1 MSGIV
6 RKIDDLGRIV
16 IPKELRKSLNIKNS
30 DDLEIT
36 ITDDKIILEKYYR
49 LKNLKNTL
57 NKYFK
62 MLDKFLD
69 SDFIISDKENIL
81 LTSKEYFDLK
91 DTKLSN
97 KIIELL
103 DYRKPVLENSF
114 TSLKLTSDIE
124 LNKNYYFYPII
135 IDTDILG
142 SIIIFNNKKVESKDI
157 LVVDIF
163 SYLLKEKIE

>member
-69 SDFIISDKENIL
+69 SDFVISDKENIL
-81 LTSKEYFDLK
+81 LTSKEYSDLK

-142 SIIIFNNKKVESKDI
+142 SIIIFNNKKIESKDI

>member
-81 LTSKEYFDLK
+81 LTSKEYSDLK

-142 SIIIFNNKKVESKDI
+142 SIILFNNKKIESKDI

>member
-69 SDFIISDKENIL
+69 SDFIVSDKENIL
-81 LTSKEYFDLK
+81 LTSKEYSNLK

-142 SIIIFNNKKVESKDI
+142 SIIIFNNKKIESKDI

>member
-81 LTSKEYFDLK
+81 LTSKEYSDLK

-114 TSLKLTSDIE
+114 TFLKLTSDIE
-124 LNKNYYFYPII
+124 LNKNYYFYLIIFDNVIIGII
-135 IDTDILG
+135 IIK
-142 SIIIFNNKKVESKDI
+142 NNKKIESKDI

>member
-81 LTSKEYFDLK
+81 LTSKEYSDLK

-114 TSLKLTSDIE
+114 TFLKLTSDIE

-142 SIIIFNNKKVESKDI
+142 SIIIFNNKKIESKDI

>member
-69 SDFIISDKENIL
+69 SNFIISDKENIL
-81 LTSKEYFDLK
+81 LTSKEYSNLK

-142 SIIIFNNKKVESKDI
+142 SIIIFNNKKIESKDI

>member
-81 LTSKEYFDLK
+81 LTSKEYSDLK

-114 TSLKLTSDIE
+114 TFLKLTSDIE

-142 SIIIFNNKKVESKDI
+142 SIIIFNNKKIESKDV

>member
-69 SDFIISDKENIL
+69 SDFVISDKENIL
-81 LTSKEYFDLK
+81 LASKEYSNLK

-142 SIIIFNNKKVESKDI
+142 SIILFNNKKIESKDV

>member
-81 LTSKEYFDLK
+81 LTSKEYSNLK

-97 KIIELL
+97 KIIDLL

-135 IDTDILG
+135 VDTDILG

>member
-81 LTSKEYFDLK
+81 LTSKEYSNLK

-142 SIIIFNNKKVESKDI
+142 SIIIFNNKKIESKDI

>member
-69 SDFIISDKENIL
+69 SDFVISDKENIL
-81 LTSKEYFDLK
+81 LTSKEYSNLK

-142 SIIIFNNKKVESKDI
+142 SIIIFNNKKIESKDI

>member
-81 LTSKEYFDLK
+81 LTSKEYSDLK

-142 SIIIFNNKKVESKDI
+142 SIIIFNNKKIETKEI

>member
-81 LTSKEYFDLK
+81 LTSKEYSNLK

-124 LNKNYYFYPII
+124 LNKNDQKQNKEF
-135 IDTDILG
+135 IDKYIDWE
-142 SIIIFNNKKVESKDI
+142 NRNESLWTI
-157 LVVDIF
+157 HV
-163 SYLLKEKIE
+163 